1 MGEASRLEIASQ
13 ALYEEG
19 WVFFE
24 QNRPAEALQ
33 WFEEAYLE
41 DSDNARLRS
50 SYGLCL
56 GIVERRFDKAMEL
69 CQSAAKQEFFNP
81 DLYLNLARL
90 NLVFGFKSEGLRYL
104 RRGEMIDPANAGI
117 EAVMRDLGMRVS
129 PVLGFLPRRHVLN
142 RWLGSARHFLFRR
155 QSESEAE
162 HAAA

>member
-1 MGEASRLEIASQ
+1 MREASALENASQ

-33 WFEEAYLE
+33 WFERAYLE
-41 DSDNARLRS
+41 DSSNARLRS

-90 NLVFGFKSEGLRYL
+90 NLIFGFKSEGLRYL

-129 PVLGFLPRRHVLN
+129 PVLGFLPRRHLLN

-155 QSESEAE
+155 QSESEPE